1 MAGRRRGTRRT
12 NLGLLVLLISAAA
25 TGLLA
30 FAIGTP
36 TASRVVV
43 LAHGASGLALLV
55 LARPKGLLVRRAR
68 NRPVA
73 PRRSLA
79 GPALGGLVGVCVL
92 TGVTHSLGA
101 TGPYLGVTTLQ
112 VHVGSAIA
120 AAVPLL
126 AHLLAHPVVARR
138 SDLSRRSALR
148 AAAVGAVGVLGW
160 FAVETTAAA
169 AGLPGARRRATG
181 SYERGSGDPARM
193 PTTQWISDRVPR
205 LGDDHVLVVRRGVTA
220 VGVRPADLADR
231 TTVTALLDCTGG
243 WYATQEWAGTS
254 VGDLLADVL
263 PTTDEGRWQSV
274 DVVSVTGYR
283 RRLPLRDARSLL
295 LATHVAGAP
304 LSAGHGGPLR
314 LVAPGRRGFWWV
326 KWVVEV
332 EVVEQPWWVQPP
344 FPLQ

>member
-79 GPALGGLVGVCVL
+79 GPALGALVGVCVL

-193 PTTQWISDRVPR
+193 PTTQWISDRVQR

-220 VGVRPADLADR
+220 VGAGPLTWPTARPSPPCSTAPAAGTPPRSGPAPRWAISWPTSCRPR
-231 TTVTALLDCTGG
+231 TRGGGSPWTSSRSPATGG
-243 WYATQEWAGTS
+243 GSRCATPAPCCSPPTS
-254 VGDLLADVL
+254 PA
-263 PTTDEGRWQSV
+263 
-274 DVVSVTGYR
+274 
-283 RRLPLRDARSLL
+283 
-295 LATHVAGAP
+295 
-304 LSAGHGGPLR
+304 
-314 LVAPGRRGFWWV
+314 
-326 KWVVEV
+326 
-332 EVVEQPWWVQPP
+332 PP
-344 FPLQ
+344 FLRATVVRFDWSPPAVGASGG